1 MATISQA
8 EINRL
13 KYKTWMSDADIT
25 AQLQSKGYTL
35 PTTTQEAGVSI
46 PWFQQTTTP
55 TQTNTQTTQ
64 PTGSVS
70 SILGELGAEDP
81 FINRYTQEQLGLYNT
96 PIDENAIRKQKES
109 EFQAQIDAINA
120 VYADKLRQEKLVG
133 QGRIGSSRAIQAR
146 SGLIGSDFGTAQTW
160 QVQQLNKEQE
170 AAIESERLALVNQI
184 LTQARE
190 SAASE
195 IAAKRQAREA
205 GGKAYLEYLAGQQTR
220 KQENTSRAAQL
231 LLLNNKTPE
240 DISDAELAQARIS
253 RNDLRLAYSG
263 IKSQQEAEQA
273 KAQAEQEKA
282 ALEALKTQS
291 EIDKNQADIINEAL
305 KTGRV
310 GNAEAVTRARA
321 IGGGGVGATGWGG
334 YAPLVQTAAS
344 TGYNSDLEVI
354 YTKFN
359 DGKMTAAD
367 WSTVDKIYGKNRSKF
382 ISESGTFRKIPK
394 PFETEFKNEIGSLL
408 SQLADKW
415 LAFRIW
421 ADVPWAGYLNTD
433 IADYKSTM
441 ETLKSK
447 LTLDNL
453 LNLKNR
459 WATFGALSEWELKAI
474 SDSVARLDNNVS
486 NEKYNQ
492 IINDLNKKYGTWG
505 IITAGGNALPQ
516 NNTPSWE
523 DAYAKYLESIK

>member
-310 GNAEAVTRARA
+310 YEQGGFIFDGATNQLIGSAQAVRRAGVTW
-321 IGGGGVGATGWGG
+321 GGWVGVGIVWTGWTQ
-334 YAPLVQTAAS
+334 QTIAQQP
-344 TGYNSDLEVI
+344 
-354 YTKFN
+354 
-359 DGKMTAAD
+359 
-367 WSTVDKIYGKNRSKF
+367 W
-382 ISESGTFRKIPK
+382 
-394 PFETEFKNEIGSLL
+394 FKKLRAKE
-408 SQLADKW
+408 QTQALA
-415 LAFRIW
+415 
-421 ADVPWAGYLNTD
+421 
-433 IADYKSTM
+433 
-441 ETLKSK
+441 
-447 LTLDNL
+447 LDNL
-453 LNLKNR
+453 TRELNKYKQIISEADIGEYGVELFGKNAGLIESQLNALLFAAAQAE
-459 WATFGALSEWELKAI
+459 WTGALQAADRQVLEKVIPNPTTLTGAFTSLKSGGLEWVYAKI
-474 SDSVARLDNNVS
+474 D
-486 NEKYNQ
+486 NQ
-492 IINDLNKKYGTWG
+492 IRKYEWNLANLW
-505 IITAGGNALPQ
+505 ITPTSTYQVPTPPTNAPA
-516 NNTPSWE
+516 WE
-523 DAYAKYLESIK
+523 DAYAKYLESWDVNGNWII